1 MGGKLSTISFKTQIH
16 EIPADFWSEGVDN
29 SKVILETIL
38 KKIKSY
44 EQNSDT
50 KWIDILRENFAL
62 GKGSQFIEMNEG
74 EIWTDDKTGMSIKMQ
89 KGAFC
94 AVVDTFKMPMTE
106 LAYTCE
112 ESEQLYGIGYHKVYE
127 SCK

>member
-1 MGGKLSTISFKTQIH
+1 MESDQCMDMGGKLTTISYKTQLN
-16 EIPADFWSEGVDN
+16 EIPANFWSEGVDN

-62 GKGSQFIEMNEG
+62 GKGSQFVEMNEG
-74 EIWTDDKTGMSIKMQ
+74 RLLLSYYV
-89 KGAFC
+89 C
-94 AVVDTFKMPMTE
+94 
-106 LAYTCE
+106 
-112 ESEQLYGIGYHKVYE
+112 LYKSVLNLRRDLDG
-127 SCK
+127 